1 MAKKSVWIDN
11 TTPPTNFIWVK
22 TDEYGEIIGVYE
34 YSNGEWV
41 KIASGNNAEVSGDGV
56 VVVTTLDG
64 TETVI
69 GYSEK
74 AVPSTILVRTN
85 SGVLKASTPT
95 SESDL
100 EDDTSVVTLEM
111 LKWNNI

>member
-1 MAKKSVWIDN
+1 M
-11 TTPPTNFIWVK
+11 PPTNYIWVK

-41 KIASGNNAEVSGDGV
+41 KIASGTDAEVTGQGV
-56 VVVTTLDG
+56 VEVTTTNGD
-64 TETVI
+64 TTVI

-74 AVPSTILVRTN
+74 ADPSTIIVRTN
-85 SGVLKASTPT
+85 SGVLKAATPT

-111 LKWNNI
+111 LK

>member
-1 MAKKSVWIDN
+1 
-11 TTPPTNFIWVK
+11 
-22 TDEYGEIIGVYE
+22 
-34 YSNGEWV
+34 
-41 KIASGNNAEVSGDGV
+41 
-56 VVVTTLDG
+56 LDG
-64 TETVI
+64 DETVI

-74 AVPSTILVRTN
+74 AVPSTIIVRTN

-111 LKWNNI
+111 LK